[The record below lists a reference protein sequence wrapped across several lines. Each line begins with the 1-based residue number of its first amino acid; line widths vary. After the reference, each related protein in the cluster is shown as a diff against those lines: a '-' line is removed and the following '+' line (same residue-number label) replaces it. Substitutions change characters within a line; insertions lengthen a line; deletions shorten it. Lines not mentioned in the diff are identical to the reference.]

1 MPYKRNKKETI
12 KHKKNDTKEQDCPVP
27 STPASY
33 IVQSHGTL
41 LLQHSSISSHSVPD
55 SACNPQGEE
64 LSKPETEDDDAAS
77 EDNAATPRPTEYV
90 PRSLRMTHP
99 TEVKIHETKLKI
111 LD

>member
-1 MPYKRNKKETI
+1 MILTFFKVKKLLT
-12 KHKKNDTKEQDCPVP
+12 HYP
-27 STPASY
+27 PA
-33 IVQSHGTL
+33 
-41 LLQHSSISSHSVPD
+41 
-55 SACNPQGEE
+55 
-64 LSKPETEDDDAAS
+64 SKPETEDDDAAS